1 MSVNK
6 AIILGHLGRGPEL
19 THTPSGAAVCN
30 FSVATNESWNDK
42 DGNKQVKTEWH
53 NITVWGKL
61 GEFCNQ
67 YLESGRQVFIE
78 GSMQTNIWE
87 DKNSIKRYETVI
99 NASSVQLIGPKTN
112 HSSDQKINSSEVS
125 HSQN

>member
-6 AIILGHLGRGPEL
+6 VIILGHLGGNPEL
-19 THTPSGAAVCN
+19 KHTPSGVSVCN

-42 DGNKQVKTEWH
+42 DGNKQERTEWH

-61 GEFCNQ
+61 GELCDQ

-78 GSMQTNIWE
+78 AHFKLNHGR
-87 DKNSIKRYETVI
+87 IKT
-99 NASSVQLIGPKTN
+99 
-112 HSSDQKINSSEVS
+112 
-125 HSQN
+125 